1 MAAGKIKTLY
11 SDKEK
16 TEALFPRT
24 KTSAV
29 SDADGVGL
37 DAFLDNMVHVGDIVD
52 TATAPIDAD
61 SLGGLP
67 ASNYATQ
74 SFVSNKIAE
83 AQLSGGDGSGVD
95 LSGYAT
101 KDDLNKIDFPVDS
114 VNGKTGVVNLSA
126 SDVGAAPAGF
136 GYGDRMT
143 YVDMTAAPYNSMTFA
158 DALDSVMTTMPGYSV
173 AQIQIYDPDFPHTS
187 NKCFCTLWKYTS
199 NYATLECISY
209 SGYKAI
215 MRKTSGAW
223 GGWELDN
230 PPLTEFSTVYP
241 TTERYRGKVVYVVQ
255 YDVGVL
261 ANNGKTTVE
270 HGLKIAHHEL
280 VRCVG
285 FAQHISEYR
294 YYGLPMINSTGQ
306 VVATIQLS
314 STAINIHTFSDL
326 SAYKGIVTLYF
337 TGD

>member
-1 MAAGKIKTLY
+1 MSIVFADREAAYPHKYKIIP
-11 SDKEK
+11 E
-16 TEALFPRT
+16 
-24 KTSAV
+24 
-29 SDADGVGL
+29 
-37 DAFLDNMVHVGDIVD
+37 N
-52 TATAPIDAD
+52 
-61 SLGGLP
+61 
-67 ASNYATQ
+67 
-74 SFVSNKIAE
+74 
-83 AQLSGGDGSGVD
+83 GGDAYYVVLERADEPLTPGTPLNAETFNKLIDDYESLVATHANSKDNPHGV
-95 LSGYAT
+95 T
-101 KDDLNKIDFPVDS
+101 REQ
-114 VNGKTGVVNLSA
+114 
-126 SDVGAAPAGF
+126 VGAAPAGF

-143 YVDMTAAPYNSMTFA
+143 YVDMTTDTYKNMTFA
-158 DALDSVMTTMPGYSV
+158 NALDSVMETMREYSV
-173 AQIQIYDPDFPHTS
+173 AQIQIYDPTFPHTS

-255 YDVGVL
+255 YDVGAL
-261 ANNGKTTVE
+261 ANNGTTTVE
-270 HGLKIAHHEL
+270 HNLKIAHHEL

-285 FAQHISEYR
+285 FAQHSNEYR
-294 YYGLPMINSTGQ
+294 YYSLPMINSSGQ

-314 STAINIHTFSDL
+314 ATAINIHTFSDL